1 MTINE
6 IKTRL
11 EQSPSDEE
19 RRRLLGKLK
28 DAERVTQWL
37 PEFNPLKAFREF
49 VRYITSRKPTK

>member
-11 EQSPSDEE
+11 EQIPSDEE
-19 RRRLLGKLK
+19 RRRLLGELK

-37 PEFNPLKAFREF
+37 PEFNPLKALREF
-49 VRYITSRKPTK
+49 VRSRTSRKPTK